1 MTEAV
6 TLASARRACV
16 AAPAGCGKTHLISEG
31 VSSHGGRRDLVL
43 THTHAGVDALCRKML
58 SMASTASG
66 CVVETIAGWALR
78 YASAFPQT
86 SGVMSSLP
94 KTKEEWD
101 SVYDSARNILMRQ
114 PLREVLRASYSGAY
128 IDEYQDCT
136 VQQHR
141 LVLAIADIVPTRVLG
156 DPLQGIFDFGHNDP
170 VDWERDVRP
179 NFAELPPLSRMWR
192 WENRNPE
199 LGRWLASAREDLLH
213 RRPVDLRGAP
223 VHWERLAT
231 RNPIVGQVSVCL
243 SIARPDAGT
252 IVAIHGMPQQCHF
265 IASRLRGLYQCVEPI
280 HSRDLFDSGLRIQ
293 TCHGPT
299 KAAEVIDFA
308 SKCMTRV
315 RTVLRRVQT
324 TYRSGSIP
332 ATRQGQFSTI
342 FDALRRVA
350 EDDSYSAVVATLDK
364 IRVIPGVIIFRRE
377 LFDEML
383 RGLRAAI
390 ANGNG
395 PLDEALSRIRNRTRF
410 SGRKLGRCV
419 VGRTLLVKG
428 LEFDH
433 AIILDADGMDAKDL
447 YVALTRGARSLT
459 IFSRS
464 QTITPR

>member
-1 MTEAV
+1 MTEPV
-6 TLASARRACV
+6 TLAAASRAFV
-16 AAPAGCGKTHLISEG
+16 AAPAGCGKTHLISEA
-31 VSSHGGRRDLVL
+31 VSYHGGRRDLVL
-43 THTHAGVDALCRKML
+43 THTHAGVDALIRKIR
-58 SMASTASG
+58 SMDGTASG
-66 CVVETIAGWALR
+66 CVVDTIAGWALR

-86 SGVMSSLP
+86 SGVMNSLP

-101 SVYDSARNILMRQ
+101 SVYDSARSILIRQ

-136 VQQHR
+136 IQQHK
-141 LVLAIADIVPTRVLG
+141 LVLAIADVVPTRVLG

-179 NFAELPPLSRMWR
+179 NFGELPPLNRMWR

-223 VHWERLAT
+223 VRWERLAT
-231 RNPIVGQVSVCL
+231 NNPIVGQVSVCL
-243 SIARPDAGT
+243 SITRQNAGT
-252 IVAIHGMPQQCHF
+252 VIAIHGMPQQCHF

-280 HSRDLFDSGLRIQ
+280 DSRDLFGSGLRIQ
-293 TCHGPT
+293 TCHGPV

-308 SKCMTRV
+308 GKCMTRV
-315 RTVLRRVQT
+315 RTILRRVQT
-324 TYRSGSIP
+324 SYRSGSIP
-332 ATRQGQFSTI
+332 ATRRGQFSTI
-342 FDALRRVA
+342 FDGLRRVA
-350 EDDSYSAVVATLDK
+350 EDGSYPAVVAARAR
-364 IRVIPGVIIFRRE
+364 IRAMPGAIIFRRD
-377 LFDEML
+377 LFDEMQ

-395 PLDEALSRIRNRTRF
+395 PLDEALWRIRNRTRF
-410 SGRKLGRCV
+410 AGRRLGRCL

-433 AIILDADGMDAKDL
+433 AIILDADGMDVKDL
-447 YVALTRGARSLT
+447 YVALTRGAQSLT